1 MDECVRSGVI
11 KKKSS
16 SGCLIIKKKDGSKN
30 SGASEGFSS
39 GKEKKRPR
47 LAASYSGSSDEDESL
62 EFMKRKVIDKRI
74 SGGSM
79 GYGGIE
85 ITGQKKNNRLDLF
98 EFDEYDEFDG
108 EKMRNDHYSENRFK
122 MVAHSGSGNFKKF
135 GVGPSNRNEGIE
147 KRKHGQY
154 FDGSSAGRSKGRVGD
169 QGLQLED
176 DETHMPISLLKLKY
190 QETANE
196 PVRFQG
202 KNGVLKVMVNKK
214 KKIDL
219 TSHHKSYDHRTVEER
234 KGYRSENAVKKDEL
248 VRLPLYSDP
257 KLPEKQGL
265 FENSRSAKK
274 DKKGAIFKRAKPSVT
289 EGSKARDL
297 AIDGTDT
304 TLKLAPPG
312 SQASSSKKGGSKKEE
327 ERFSSPVKVTP
338 VRGKEAKG
346 EKSKRGGSTEKQ
358 MLREKIRKM
367 LVDAGWI
374 IDYRPRRNRDYLD
387 AVYISPSGTAY
398 WSIIK
403 AYDAFRKQLE
413 EDGDKSKVDVG
424 SPSFTPLSEDLLNKL
439 TRQTKKRIKEEMKKK
454 RKVDQESGDDLSD
467 ESLKRK
473 PRKIRSEQSSLI
485 FGSSVVQGRTSK
497 IIGRCTLLARGS
509 DKGESSYS
517 DGYVP
522 YKGKRTVL
530 SWLIDSGAAKL
541 SEKVQYMNRR
551 RNRVMLEGWITKDGI
566 HCGCCS
572 KILTV
577 SKFELHA
584 GSKLRQPFQNIIL
597 ESGVSLLQC
606 QIDAW
611 NKQEDSVRQDFY
623 SIDVDGGD
631 PDDDTCSICGDGGD
645 LICCD
650 SCPST
655 FHQVCL
661 EIQILPSGDWHCP
674 NCTCKY
680 CGDTRGNVTLDSDKA
695 TDEPIKCSFCEKK
708 YHRSCREKVFAASL
722 SSNNASICGP
732 NCQEIYDHLQKLLG
746 VKHELEAGFSWSLI
760 QRMDVSDTSHR
771 NFPQRV
777 ECNSK
782 LAVAL
787 SVMNE
792 CFLPI
797 FDRRSGINM
806 MHNVVYNC
814 GSNFNRLNYRGFYT
828 AILERGDELISA
840 ASIRIHGTRLAEMP
854 FIGTR
859 EIYRRQGMCR
869 RLLSAIET
877 ALVSLG
883 VEKLIIPAISE
894 HMNTWMTVFSFH
906 LLEDTLKK
914 EIKSMNMLVFP
925 GTDMLQ
931 KQLIKKEISEGV
943 TGPELNKNRIQH
955 PVLLENPLADSSLE
969 DSERAEDDSGAC
981 HETNLDENVGAL
993 DSDSPASAFPCSDP
1007 ASTSAPDALC
1017 EPDKRLAC
1025 KGTTVTLSDSEISKG
1040 QIESSTG
1047 LKCNISCS
1055 ENPSTPVDNANSSI
1069 NDSLDESL
1077 DKAEVNGNLKPINS
1091 SGEEVAEVE
1100 DSVDSSVKISEDS
1113 FPETIVTD
1121 CSIKSLPAAKVED
1134 SVDSSVKISEDA
1146 APGTIV
1152 TDCFVKSLPAST
1164 LEPSIKNTTVNANG
1178 ESNSASAVVNHDPS
1192 VQSDACLNQPTLP
1205 IMKNVPNLFIEA
1217 STGAIAAT
1225 NAKIDVIRGVVDSS
1239 TITDTSDDK
1248 INDLSPACTKEDKE
1262 NVRVSGVRIA
1272 SAEEINENQNPAP
1285 NSTVL
1290 DSGESEVKNNMVS
1303 GIAQKEVA
1311 TCSETDKSNGEIE
1324 SPHAVN
1330 VEVFCPITSH
1340 EHLALNTA
1348 TTENMP
1354 ESSGISD
1361 SNHLQP

>member
-1 MDECVRSGVI
+1 MDGCVRSGGVI

-74 SGGSM
+74 SSGSM

-85 ITGQKKNNRLDLF
+85 ISAQKKNNRLDLF

-154 FDGSSAGRSKGRVGD
+154 FDGSSAGRSKGLVGD

-214 KKIDL
+214 TKIDL
-219 TSHHKSYDHRTVEER
+219 TSHHKSYDHRTLEER
-234 KGYRSENAVKKDEL
+234 KGYKSENAVKKDEL

-274 DKKGAIFKRAKPSVT
+274 DKKEAILKRAKPSVT

-327 ERFSSPVKVTP
+327 ERFSSPAKVTP

-398 WSIIK
+398 WS
-403 AYDAFRKQLE
+403 
-413 EDGDKSKVDVG
+413 
-424 SPSFTPLSEDLLNKL
+424 
-439 TRQTKKRIKEEMKKK
+439 
-454 RKVDQESGDDLSD
+454 
-467 ESLKRK
+467 
-473 PRKIRSEQSSLI
+473 
-485 FGSSVVQGRTSK
+485 
-497 IIGRCTLLARGS
+497 
-509 DKGESSYS
+509 
-517 DGYVP
+517 
-522 YKGKRTVL
+522 
-530 SWLIDSGAAKL
+530 
-541 SEKVQYMNRR
+541 
-551 RNRVMLEGWITKDGI
+551 
-566 HCGCCS
+566 
-572 KILTV
+572 
-577 SKFELHA
+577 
-584 GSKLRQPFQNIIL
+584 
-597 ESGVSLLQC
+597 
-606 QIDAW
+606 
-611 NKQEDSVRQDFY
+611 
-623 SIDVDGGD
+623 
-631 PDDDTCSICGDGGD
+631 
-645 LICCD
+645 
-650 SCPST
+650 T

-680 CGDTRGNVTLDSDKA
+680 CGDTRGNVTLHSDNA

-708 YHRSCREKVFAASL
+708 YHRSCREKVCAASL

-906 LLEDTLKK
+906 LLEDALKK

-931 KQLIKKEISEGV
+931 KQLIKQEISEGV
-943 TGPELNKNRIQH
+943 TGPESNKNRIQQA
-955 PVLLENPLADSSLE
+955 VLLENPLADSSLE

-981 HETNLDENVGAL
+981 HETNPDENVGAL
-993 DSDSPASAFPCSDP
+993 DSDSPASVFPCSNP
-1007 ASTSAPDALC
+1007 ASTSGPDAVC
-1017 EPDKRLAC
+1017 EPDNRLAC
-1025 KGTTVTLSDSEISKG
+1025 KGSTVTLSDSEISKE

-1077 DKAEVNGNLKPINS
+1077 DKAEANGNPKSINS

-1100 DSVDSSVKISEDS
+1100 DSVDSSVKISEDA
-1113 FPETIVTD
+1113 FTETIVTD
-1121 CSIKSLPAAKVED
+1121 CGIKSLPGAKVED

-1146 APGTIV
+1146 ASGTIV

-1164 LEPSIKNTTVNANG
+1164 LEPSIITTVNANG
-1178 ESNSASAVVNHDPS
+1178 ESNFASFPSAVVNHDPS

-1225 NAKIDVIRGVVDSS
+1225 DAKIDVVRGVVESS

-1248 INDLSPACTKEDKE
+1248 INDLSPSCTKEDKE
-1262 NVRVSGVRIA
+1262 NVRVSGVQIA

-1330 VEVFCPITSH
+1330 VEVSCPITSH

-1348 TTENMP
+1348 TTENLP
-1354 ESSGISD
+1354 ESSGI
-1361 SNHLQP
+1361 